1 MDISK
6 LIFVILTFPIYSL
19 ILLLMF
25 IYFSF
30 EFSIYLSKMFIYGN
44 SDKLKK
50 TKEKLEKLKE
60 YAETLKKNK

>member
-19 ILLLMF
+19 ILLLIF

-30 EFSIYLSKMFIYGN
+30 AFSIAISKMFIYGDV
-44 SDKLKK
+44 DKMKK
-50 TKEKLEKLKE
+50 VKDKFEKLKE
-60 YAETLKKNK
+60 YAKILKEE

>member
-19 ILLLMF
+19 ILLLIF

-30 EFSIYLSKMFIYGN
+30 AFSIRLSKMFIY
-44 SDKLKK
+44 SDLDK
-50 TKEKLEKLKE
+50 TKKAMEKLEKLKE
-60 YAETLKKNK
+60 YAKSLKEEE

>member
-1 MDISK
+1 
-6 LIFVILTFPIYSL
+6 
-19 ILLLMF
+19 MF

-60 YAETLKKNK
+60 YAKTLKEE